1 MDLVV
6 DTSVLLAVLLSE
18 PERAKLVALTAD
30 ADLIAPASVH
40 WEVGNAL
47 SSMLKRHRITIEQAM
62 SILAAYDQIPIR
74 LVDVSMKEAVRI
86 AAELNMYA
94 YDAYVIACARDQRI
108 GLLSLDKAL
117 VAAAKQAGVTS
128 VEVP

>member
-1 MDLVV
+1 MELVV

-30 ADLIAPASVH
+30 ADLIAPASVQ
-40 WEVGNAL
+40 VGNAL
-47 SSMLKRHRITIEQAM
+47 SSMLKRQRITIEQAK

-74 LVDVSMKEAVRI
+74 LVDVSMKEAVTI

>member
-1 MDLVV
+1 
-6 DTSVLLAVLLSE
+6 
-18 PERAKLVALTAD
+18 
-30 ADLIAPASVH
+30 
-40 WEVGNAL
+40 
-47 SSMLKRHRITIEQAM
+47 MLKRQRITIEQAM

-74 LVDVSMKEAVRI
+74 LVDVSMKEAVTI

>member
-1 MDLVV
+1 MELVV

-30 ADLIAPASVH
+30 ANLIAPASVH

-47 SSMLKRHRITIEQAM
+47 SSMLKRQRITIEQAM
-62 SILAAYDQIPIR
+62 AILAAYDQIPIR
-74 LVDVSMKEAVRI
+74 LVDVSMKEAVTI

>member
-1 MDLVV
+1 MELVV

-47 SSMLKRHRITIEQAM
+47 SSMLKRQRITIEQTM

-74 LVDVSMKEAVRI
+74 LVDVSMKEAVTI

>member
-1 MDLVV
+1 MELVV

-18 PERAKLVALTAD
+18 PERAKLVALTAN

-47 SSMLKRHRITIEQAM
+47 SSMLKRQRITIDQAM
-62 SILAAYDQIPIR
+62 SVLAAYDQIPIR
-74 LVDVSMKEAVRI
+74 LIDVSLKAAVTI